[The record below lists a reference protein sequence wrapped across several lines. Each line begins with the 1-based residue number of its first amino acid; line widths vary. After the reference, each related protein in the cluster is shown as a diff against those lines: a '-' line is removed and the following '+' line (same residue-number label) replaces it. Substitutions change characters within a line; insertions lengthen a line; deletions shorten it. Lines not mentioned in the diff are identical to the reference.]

1 MEQENKQ
8 NPETE
13 LQVNDKY
20 VKNNIDLDLGD
31 IIEIISPQNPEY
43 HETTNYIDYIDDKV
57 ILLTNKNNKIISENL
72 RFTLEL
78 PTTNEHLTP
87 FIMTVPLQL
96 LAYNV
101 ASLKNLD
108 IDKPRNLA
116 KSVTVE

>member
-57 ILLTNKNNKIISENL
+57 ILLTNVGSLVNYKLNRKDDGSFSDESIEQIILINRSEEKGYERQN
-72 RFTLEL
+72 
-78 PTTNEHLTP
+78 
-87 FIMTVPLQL
+87 
-96 LAYNV
+96 
-101 ASLKNLD
+101 
-108 IDKPRNLA
+108 
-116 KSVTVE
+116 